1 MGLISWIRGKF
12 SRDKPQNSFWLN
24 YFPFSFGRSSSGN
37 FVDEISAMSNSVVFA
52 CVKVLAESVASL
64 PLHFYRYTDNG
75 KERAIDH
82 KLYKLLHDAPN
93 DRITSFV
100 FREMLMTQLLLWG
113 NAYAWLRLDGRGN
126 VQDIIPLESS
136 KMSVNYD
143 DDWTITYTYSLG
155 KYGLIKLP
163 NWQILHIYGL
173 GFDGLIGYS
182 PIAMARNAIGLSIAC
197 EEHGSK
203 FFSNGARPSGILKT
217 PTIIKDP
224 SKLRESWERAYGG
237 SENAGKVAILEQGL
251 EYQPISIPNSD
262 AQFLETRR
270 FQIEEIA
277 RIFRVPLHL
286 LNDLSHATFSNI
298 EHQSLDFV
306 VHTLTPWLVRW
317 EQALN
322 QSLIPPNDRDKYFF
336 KFNTGGLLR
345 GDIKSRYEA
354 YAIGRQ
360 QGFLS
365 SNDIRE
371 LEDLNL
377 IPTDEGGN
385 SYLVNGNMMKLSQ
398 AGAAY
403 SKAGDENVGDK
414 E

>member
-1 MGLISWIRGKF
+1 MGLINWIRGKF
-12 SRDKPQNSFWLN
+12 SRDKPQNSFW
-24 YFPFSFGRSSSGN
+24 YKFIPFSFGRSSSGIL
-37 FVDEISAMSNSVVFA
+37 VDENTAMRNSVVMA

-64 PLHFYRYTDNG
+64 PLHFYRYTENG
-75 KERAIDH
+75 KERATNH
-82 KLYKLLHDAPN
+82 PLYSLLHDAPN
-93 DRITSFV
+93 DKMTSFV
-100 FREMLMTQLLLWG
+100 FREMMMTQLLLWG
-113 NAYAWLRLDGRGN
+113 NAYAWLRLDNRGN
-126 VQDIIPLESS
+126 VQEIMPLESS

-143 DDWTITYTYSLG
+143 DDWTISYTYSGG
-155 KYGLIKLP
+155 KYGLIKLS
-163 NWQILHIYGL
+163 NWQVLHIYGL

-182 PIAMARNAIGLSIAC
+182 PIAMARNAIGLSTAC
-197 EEHGSK
+197 EEHGSR
-203 FFSNGARPSGILKT
+203 FFSNGARPSGILKC
-217 PTIIKDP
+217 PTILKDP

-262 AQFLETRR
+262 AQFLESRR
-270 FQIEEIA
+270 FQLEEIA

-298 EHQSLDFV
+298 EHQSLDYV

-322 QSLIPPNDRDKYFF
+322 QSLIPQNERDKYFF

-345 GDIKSRYEA
+345 GDLKSRYEA

-365 SNDIRE
+365 TNDIRE
-371 LEDLNL
+371 LEDMNL
-377 IPTDEGGN
+377 IPADEGGN

-403 SKAGDENVGDK
+403 KAGDENDNSQ